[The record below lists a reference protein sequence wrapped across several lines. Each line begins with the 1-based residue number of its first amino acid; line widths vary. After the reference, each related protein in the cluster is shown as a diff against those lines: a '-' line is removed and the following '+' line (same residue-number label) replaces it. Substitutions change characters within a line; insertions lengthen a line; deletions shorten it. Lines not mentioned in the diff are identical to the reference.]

1 MCGKPNPA
9 DAEVCQFCGAR
20 LRPIRPGE
28 EPKPEDSLTT
38 QPISDEWDLLQGGQS
53 EGHPQAEEKAAETP
67 QAAEEDLP
75 DWMKELGGEAE
86 DEEEEELPDWLSE
99 LGLDELGAAEEPSTA
114 EAEPKPAAAAPAEEL
129 PDWLDE
135 LGAAEEPSTTEAE
148 PEPAA
153 AAPAE
158 ELPDWLDE
166 LGGETEEDLLTAL
179 GQPEE
184 SETADEALP
193 EGELPAWVEA
203 MRPVEISPEEL
214 GINEPVESTGPLAG
228 LRGVI
233 PPAPPATTPKQKIG
247 VTSSRLTLSE
257 EEEKRLKAITEL
269 LQEEFSPKKLP
280 KKRKKV
286 GGRILH
292 RLFGLVLLVVAFLP
306 LLLPSLQAPLPNKAL
321 PSALAAKRLIDKVPP
336 KGVVLVGV
344 DYNLGFSA
352 ELEAAATPAL
362 AQLIGKGVRLVAIST
377 NPVGGGM
384 AERLIEN
391 ASAGKTY
398 REGTDYL
405 NLGYLPG
412 GTAALYAF
420 ARSPR
425 AVLPSVL
432 RYKNVWN
439 SAILQKIKTANDF
452 DLVLVITEDPDTARS
467 WIEQVQPA
475 LKTTPLVMVISAQ
488 AEPLVAPYYETAR
501 HQVGGIITGL
511 ESGVAYREM
520 AGQSATQKERGI
532 WSSYSLIT
540 LTVVVLMALG
550 GLYAWILGL
559 IDRKHRSAEVE
570 E

>member
-1 MCGKPNPA
+1 M
-9 DAEVCQFCGAR
+9 
-20 LRPIRPGE
+20 
-28 EPKPEDSLTT
+28 
-38 QPISDEWDLLQGGQS
+38 
-53 EGHPQAEEKAAETP
+53 
-67 QAAEEDLP
+67 
-75 DWMKELGGEAE
+75 
-86 DEEEEELPDWLSE
+86 
-99 LGLDELGAAEEPSTA
+99 
-114 EAEPKPAAAAPAEEL
+114 
-129 PDWLDE
+129 
-135 LGAAEEPSTTEAE
+135 
-148 PEPAA
+148 
-153 AAPAE
+153 
-158 ELPDWLDE
+158 PDWLDE
-166 LGGETEEDLLTAL
+166 LGGETEEDLITAL

-257 EEEKRLKAITEL
+257 EEENRLKAITEL

-321 PSALAAKRLIDKVPP
+321 PSALAAKQLIDKVPP
-336 KGVVLVGV
+336 RGVVLVGV

-352 ELEAAATPAL
+352 ELEAAATPVL

-377 NPVGGGM
+377 NPVGGDM
-384 AERLIEN
+384 AERLIEH
-391 ASAGKTY
+391 ARSGKTY

-432 RYKNVWN
+432 RYKNIWN
-439 SAILQKIKTANDF
+439 SSILQKIKAANDF

-520 AGQSATQKERGI
+520 AGQSTTQKERGI

-540 LTVVVLMALG
+540 LTVVALMALG

-559 IDRKHRSAEVE
+559 INRKHRPAEVE